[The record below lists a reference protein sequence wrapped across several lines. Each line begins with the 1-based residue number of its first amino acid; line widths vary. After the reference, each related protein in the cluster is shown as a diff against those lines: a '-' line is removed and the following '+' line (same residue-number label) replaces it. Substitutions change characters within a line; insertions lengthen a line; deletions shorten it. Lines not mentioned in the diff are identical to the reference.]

1 MIEWNLSGVRMLKT
15 TLVVLILVVSNQ
27 YAQSTDQ
34 VDMDQVEEAR
44 SLVPT
49 ADSLYGEREWESAAT
64 LYEQIVELNP
74 EDGGSMARLSV
85 CYHSAGDLP
94 NAIRTHELAS
104 HYPENRVNSLY
115 NLACAYALSGD
126 KPRALEALQLSVDAG
141 FSNNQ
146 LALQDSDLDAL
157 RDEPQFEEL
166 LRQLLGE
173 GYTGFDGSYPTP
185 EQMREGIR
193 ILTTTIRKEH
203 PNPYRHASPEEWD
216 LLEAAAIARVDSL
229 SEVGYYVEARELA
242 GIVGDVHTS
251 AYPKRGS
258 RIMKRGYGFRLW
270 NFDDG
275 LYVRAVAPDLVHL
288 LGARVLAIQ
297 GVPVEQAWQT
307 VMSKMSTENAWMSTY
322 MSQVHIQFPAY
333 LHALGLGES
342 DSSGQWTFL
351 LPGGERQSFDLVAK
365 DSSGYLGALGTS
377 IGIKAPDGWTQGHD
391 ALAQPPRWLKNQS
404 ENYWYQHIE
413 GTDAVFMQLNLPR
426 RHGRPWRDFLEGM
439 FEYIRKS
446 DEVERLVIDL
456 RHNEGGWGYMAHS
469 LVHGIVAT
477 PKIDQPGHL
486 YVLTSRITQSAGV
499 TIATKLDI
507 ETHSI
512 FVGEPCGAHPNFYN
526 GPMGNHPPF
535 ALPGTDIVFRVSTEL
550 EQNSD
555 PLDNRCFIASDLPAP
570 MSYDDYI
577 TGSDPALEAALTLP
591 PAEGNRFFT
600 DPGGRELQL
609 YFHWRRPSQ
618 QEAFQD

>member
-1 MIEWNLSGVRMLKT
+1 MSELNSSGIRMLKT
-15 TLVVLILVVSNQ
+15 MVVLHILIVAHQGALSANQ
-27 YAQSTDQ
+27 AESEQAE
-34 VDMDQVEEAR
+34 VAR
-44 SLVPT
+44 SLVPG
-49 ADSLYGEREWESAAT
+49 ADSLYSEREWENAAT

-74 EDGGSMARLSV
+74 ADGGSMYRLSI
-85 CYHSAGDLP
+85 CYHTAGDLP
-94 NAIRTHELAS
+94 KAIRAHELAS
-104 HYPENRVNSLY
+104 QYPENRVNSLY
-115 NLACAYALSGD
+115 NLACAYALTGD
-126 KPRALEALQLSVDAG
+126 KPRAFEALQLAVDAG

-157 RDEPQFEEL
+157 RDDPQFEEF

-173 GYTGFDGSYPTP
+173 GYTSFDGSYPTP
-185 EQMREGIR
+185 QQMRKGIS
-193 ILTTTIRKEH
+193 ILTTTLRKEH
-203 PNPYRHASPEEWD
+203 PNPYRHFSPEEWD
-216 LLEAAAIARVDSL
+216 LLEAAALARVDSL
-229 SEVGYYVEARELA
+229 SEVGYYVEVRELA
-242 GIVGDVHTS
+242 GMVGDVHTS

-270 NFDDG
+270 NFADG
-275 LYVRAVAPDLVHL
+275 LYLRAVAPDLVHL

-307 VMSKMSTENAWMSTY
+307 VMNKMSTENEWMSTY
-322 MSQVHIQFPAY
+322 MSQVHMQFPDY
-333 LHALGLGES
+333 LHALGLSES

-351 LPGGERQSFDLVAK
+351 MPGGERQSFELVAK

-377 IGIKAPDGWTQGHD
+377 IGIKAPVGWIQGHN
-391 ALAQPPRWLKNQS
+391 ALAQIPRWLKNQS
-404 ENYWYQHIE
+404 ENYWYEYIE
-413 GTDAVFMQLNLPR
+413 GTDAVFMQVNLPR
-426 RHGRPWRDFLEGM
+426 RHGRPWRSFLEEM
-439 FEYIRKS
+439 FEYIRKN

-456 RHNEGGWGYMAHS
+456 RHNEGGWGYMAHA

-477 PKIDQPGHL
+477 PKINRPGHL

-526 GPMGNHPPF
+526 GPMGNHPPL

-555 PLDNRCFIASDLPAP
+555 PLDNRCFIACDLPAA
-570 MSYDDYI
+570 MSHDDYI
-577 TGSDPALEAALTLP
+577 TGRDPALEAALTLSP
-591 PAEGNRFFT
+591 SEGNHFFT
-600 DPGGRELQL
+600 DPGGRELQV

-618 QEAFQD
+618 REAFQD